1 MNLFKYF
8 KQQGRGAATRLA
20 AEIGAFPSDVSDWGK
35 GLRPVPVRFAVAIE
49 AATNRVV
56 SRKDLHPTDWQ
67 KIWPELIESPTV
79 RNGKQP

>member
-1 MNLFKYF
+1 MKLSNYF
-8 KQQGRGAATRLA
+8 EQQGRGAASRLA
-20 AEIGAFPSDVSDWGK
+20 ALIGAYSSDVSDWTN

>member
-67 KIWPELIESPTV
+67 KIWPELIELAAAQD
-79 RNGKQP
+79 GKQP